1 MINQELARLEQESE
15 GFSVPQLKASDTFDT
30 QAYLRLRFPSLPYN
44 LDAACK
50 HYHIETSHRVVHGAL
65 IDARLTAMLA
75 LKLLKLETHEM
86 QAKATNRLFR
96 NDRKRLP
103 ENTRKWQFH

>member
-1 MINQELARLEQESE
+1 MINQELARLEQEIE
-15 GFSVPQLKASDTFDT
+15 GSSVPQLKVSDAFDT

-50 HYHIETSHRVVHGAL
+50 HYHIETSHRVIHGAL
-65 IDARLTAMLA
+65 LDSRLTAKLA
-75 LKLLKLETHEM
+75 LKLLRLESHET
-86 QAKATNRLFR
+86 QAKATNRFFR

-103 ENTRKWQFH
+103 ENTRKRQFR